1 MTEMLDPVTRHQI
14 AGLTESLVGEFA
26 GIFSRETIARYISES
41 ADILTG
47 SKIVDFVPVLSYRF
61 ARERL
66 KALGQAE
73 GSIAK
78 EAGGFVRL
86 RAQRGAKPDGS
97 RAPEAPFGGTSH
109 VRSAGS
115 EPAEAL
121 NPAVV
126 EAMAEIG
133 VDMGEEF
140 PKPLTDEVVRAAD
153 VVVTMG
159 CGDAC
164 PIYPGKR
171 YEDWELDDPAEK
183 DLETVRRIRD
193 DIDRRV
199 QNAPGRTHARRY
211 RCRARLTAANGRVRL
226 AGRPP
231 PPSSAAGHTRSGS
244 RASRRARSPMPRPS
258 GRSAHPQTTASKTS

>member
-1 MTEMLDPVTRHQI
+1 MTEMLDPVTRSHVEKAADALQD
-14 AGLTESLVGEFA
+14 EFA
-26 GIFSRETIARYISES
+26 GTFSRETIARYIAES
-41 ADILTG
+41 VDLLGA
-47 SKIVDFVPVLSYRF
+47 SKVSVFVPVLAHRF

-73 GSIAK
+73 GIILK
-78 EAGGFVRL
+78 DVPEVLFVCVHNAGRSQMAAGLVKL
-86 RAQRGAKPDGS
+86 RSDG
-97 RAPEAPFGGTSH
+97 RIH

-115 EPAEAL
+115 DPGEEI

-126 EAMAEIG
+126 EAMEEHG

-153 VVVTMG
+153 VVITMG

-171 YEDWELDDPAEK
+171 YEDWVLGDPAGQ

-193 DIDRRV
+193 ELDERV
-199 QNAPGRTHARRY
+199 QK
-211 RCRARLTAANGRVRL
+211 LISELLV
-226 AGRPP
+226 
-231 PPSSAAGHTRSGS
+231 
-244 RASRRARSPMPRPS
+244 
-258 GRSAHPQTTASKTS
+258 